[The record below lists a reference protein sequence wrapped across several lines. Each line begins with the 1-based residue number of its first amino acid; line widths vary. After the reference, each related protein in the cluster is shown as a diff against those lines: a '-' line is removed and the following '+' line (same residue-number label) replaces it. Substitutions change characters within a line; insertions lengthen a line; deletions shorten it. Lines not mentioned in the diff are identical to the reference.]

1 MCYVGQIVLLKYTDN
16 NNNIVEI
23 IGHFHEEGGAK
34 AVIAWHQ
41 MLIVWYERIVGMF
54 NAKLQW
60 ISYTF
65 GQNDWALAMVLG
77 MFPPTLQWHN

>member
-1 MCYVGQIVLLKYTDN
+1 MCYVGQVVLLKYTDN

-41 MLIVWYERIVGMF
+41 C
-54 NAKLQW
+54 
-60 ISYTF
+60 
-65 GQNDWALAMVLG
+65 
-77 MFPPTLQWHN
+77 